1 MGWDGIKNYGFGSRP
16 KEKDDE
22 YRSRIKGV
30 KRRKRVWTDEKIA
43 EFVDE
48 ILSIYKKILI
58 EEDKIDMDSPKKL
71 KKETIKDMNTM
82 VKRLYEFKQMYYP
95 TPTKNIN
102 VNIDMTANA
111 VIDRLKKWKKEKVV
125 VVDDKKEEE
134 DGHR

>member
-1 MGWDGIKNYGFGSRP
+1 MGWDKIKNYGFGSRP
-16 KEKDDE
+16 KEQDDE

-43 EFVDE
+43 GFVDE

-58 EEDKIDMDSPKKL
+58 EEDKINKDSPKKL
-71 KKETIKDMNTM
+71 KQETIRDMNTM

-111 VIDRLKKWKKEKVV
+111 VIDRLKKWKKENVV
-125 VVDDKKEEE
+125 VVDKKKEEE
-134 DGHR
+134 DGQR